1 MKIMR
6 KLIKIFLILFM
17 FLSSATRGFCI
28 TAWANDLRSLFQ
40 SNNAVIYAVN
50 IRTFNAKDKNK
61 NGIIEEELGEERGT
75 FLNAIDRLN
84 ELAACGINTIQL
96 LPITPVGKIKAL
108 GTAGSLFAAS
118 SFNEINP
125 QLKSPGN
132 ELTINEEMKKF
143 IDECHKRNIRVIVD
157 LPCCGSY
164 DLYLT
169 HPELFKKDN
178 NQNPIIPADWT
189 DVRLLDAGTDS
200 QINMDVYNLYAEFT
214 DLMISLDVD
223 GIRADVATIK
233 PYAFW
238 KKLINETR
246 VRNPQFLFIA
256 EASPLWKKAPSEYSG
271 FTPYEKLLDAGFDG
285 YYGRYSELKNWK
297 TSKELISE
305 VNSNIELSKKYSK
318 SKSVIGNFATHD
330 QISPILVNGTQF
342 SKMIIWLNATLPLN
356 SYFVDGFPTGDDY
369 IYSWANKKAAKT
381 FTDDDYY
388 FAHRGQLDIFNFSR
402 KPEGK
407 HYEVFQDYVIA
418 NKFKLLTKNI
428 ITRGDFVQL
437 KTSSPSV
444 FSYTRSYDKDSVL
457 VIGNLDFNKTQN
469 VKIYAPKI
477 NNTLSSIP
485 IKIST
490 NTPVIS
496 KGKISTVLAPGEVQV
511 LYFKSIIESK

>member
-1 MKIMR
+1 
-6 KLIKIFLILFM
+6 M
-17 FLSSATRGFCI
+17 FLSSATRGLCI
-28 TAWANDLRSLFQ
+28 TPWVNDLKSLFQ
-40 SNNAVIYAVN
+40 SNNAIIYAVN
-50 IRTFNAKDKNK
+50 IRTFNASDKNK

-75 FLNAIDRLN
+75 FLNAIDRLD

-96 LPITPVGKIKAL
+96 LPVTPVGKTKAL

-125 QLKSPGN
+125 QLKSPDSG
-132 ELTINEEMKKF
+132 LTLNEEMKKF
-143 IDECHKRNIRVIVD
+143 VDACHKHNIRVIVD

-169 HPELFKKDN
+169 HPELFKKDK
-178 NQNPIIPADWT
+178 NQNPIVPADWT

-214 DLMISLDVD
+214 DLMLSMDVD

-233 PYAFW
+233 PYEFW
-238 KKLINETR
+238 KKLIAETKL
-246 VRNPQFLFIA
+246 RNPQFLFLA
-256 EASPLWKKAPSEYSG
+256 EASTLSKKEPSEYSN

-297 TSKELISE
+297 TSKDLISE
-305 VNSNIELSKKYSK
+305 VKFNMELAKKYSK
-318 SKSVIGNFATHD
+318 NKSVIGNFATHD
-330 QISPILVNGTQF
+330 QISPILVNGPQF

-356 SYFVDGFPTGDDY
+356 SYFVDGFQTGDDY
-369 IYSWANKKAAKT
+369 IYPWANRKASKT

-402 KPEGK
+402 KPEGR
-407 HYEVFQDYVIA
+407 YYDVMQDFIIA
-418 NKFKLLTKNI
+418 NKFKALIKLI
-428 ITRGDFVQL
+428 ITNGDFVPL

-444 FSYTRSYDKDSVL
+444 FSYSRSYDKESVL
-457 VIGNLDFNKTQN
+457 VIGNLDFKKTQN
-469 VKIYAPKI
+469 VTVSAPRI

-485 IKIST
+485 IKIANIPT
-490 NTPVIS
+490 VL
-496 KGKISTVLAPGEVQV
+496 KGKIETTLLPGEVQV
-511 LYFKSIIESK
+511 LYFKSVVESK